1 MRSILRSLP
10 AAFRRRGLRIAAT
23 LVLRAVLNLAGL
35 AALLP
40 VLTLVLD
47 PAGFEGGGPL
57 ARVYAWS
64 GVASPRTF
72 ALAVCGAVLAF
83 IALKC
88 GVNFLLARAERRYIY
103 DLYRTL
109 SRRLYIAYHDRGLA
123 FINNSNS
130 SVLARNVN
138 VVCLAFAAG
147 VLRPAA
153 AMIAE
158 AMLFVLLFAS
168 LALYTP
174 LAALLSVAIFL
185 PAV

>member
-47 PAGFEGGGPL
+47 PAGFEGDGPL
-57 ARVYAWS
+57 ATVYVWS

-72 ALAVCGAVLAF
+72 ALAVCGAVVGF
-83 IALKC
+83 IVLKC

-109 SRRLYIAYHDRGLA
+109 
-123 FINNSNS
+123 
-130 SVLARNVN
+130 
-138 VVCLAFAAG
+138 
-147 VLRPAA
+147 
-153 AMIAE
+153 
-158 AMLFVLLFAS
+158 
-168 LALYTP
+168 
-174 LAALLSVAIFL
+174 
-185 PAV
+185 

>member
-123 FINNSNS
+123 FINN
-130 SVLARNVN
+130 
-138 VVCLAFAAG
+138 
-147 VLRPAA
+147 
-153 AMIAE
+153 
-158 AMLFVLLFAS
+158 
-168 LALYTP
+168 
-174 LAALLSVAIFL
+174 
-185 PAV
+185 

>member
-47 PAGFEGGGPL
+47 PAGFEGDGPL
-57 ARVYAWS
+57 ATVYVWS

-72 ALAVCGAVLAF
+72 ALAVCGAVVGF
-83 IALKC
+83 IVLKC

-109 SRRLYIAYHDRGLA
+109 RAASTSPTTTGVWP
-123 FINNSNS
+123 S
-130 SVLARNVN
+130 STIR
-138 VVCLAFAAG
+138 
-147 VLRPAA
+147 
-153 AMIAE
+153 
-158 AMLFVLLFAS
+158 
-168 LALYTP
+168 TP
-174 LAALLSVAIFL
+174 RCWRATSTSSAWHSPPGSCA
-185 PAV
+185 PPPR